1 MNAGASSAGIGF
13 AIGLERHGAQIALI
27 TADGRRFSYTEM
39 AAMADAAPLPA
50 TRCLVALGIR
60 PVPEDIALYLGALR
74 RGYPILL
81 LADTESEASR
91 AIIARYGAWT
101 VRDPEPARVPE
112 LHPDL
117 AVLLSTSGSTGS
129 PKLVRLSAT
138 NISSNAASIASY
150 LDIAPMDRAIT
161 SLPLHY
167 SYGLSVLNSHLAVG
181 AAVILTEASVA
192 DAGFWELF
200 QREKATHLAGV
211 PYSYELLER
220 TGFRNRRL
228 PSLRTLTQAG
238 GRLPPALVE
247 TYAQWAAARGVR
259 FYVMYGQTEATA
271 RIAWLPPEL
280 AATHSDCIGV
290 PIPGGTLTVEDEA
303 GRDLGDGPG
312 ELVYRGPNVMMGYAT
327 GPDDLARGSELQAL
341 RTGDMAERTS
351 AGLFRIVGRMN
362 RFSKL
367 FGLRISHDEVERQLE
382 ADGLDALVTGDDDA
396 LVVLVAG
403 EPPADLAARL
413 AARYGLPE
421 GAVHVEAV
429 DALPRLPSGK
439 PDYGAARQLARQR
452 RAASAGVRPG
462 SVAAV
467 FAQAFPGRALRPTD
481 SFASLG
487 GDSLNYVTF
496 ALMLEDV
503 IGDLPAD
510 WPELSMAELAARENR
525 TARRRLRWLDSD
537 VVVRAAAICSVVL
550 VHTGLGIPKDMAPA
564 GSFGGGALALMIL
577 FGFNLGR
584 FQQPRL
590 LAGKGREVA
599 GDFFGRVILPYL
611 GLLFVYGLYKGKMD
625 WPSLL
630 LVSNWFGRFG
640 SMLEPYWFLE
650 AAGQMMLAV
659 VVLFAIPAV
668 RAHAAARPLR
678 FAGEMLLASLAIK
691 AAGAL
696 LLDQTALKHRT
707 LDANLVWLAIGW
719 AATLPLA
726 RWQRVG
732 LVALGGALAAL
743 DWGAH
748 STYVPWAVS
757 ALAVILFVP
766 KLPLP
771 RPLAWPVVTVAQ
783 ASFTI
788 YLTHLIVINLMELRL
803 GVVAPWITLVLAL
816 AFGVSVWF
824 LQEALI
830 GRYRGRRG
838 PALRKRDPQLVT
850 PAPPSS

>member
-1 MNAGASSAGIGF
+1 MNVHRNVSSGLGLDSGGPLPGAGF
-13 AIGLERHGAQIALI
+13 AATLEQHGTRTALI
-27 TADGRRFSYTEM
+27 TEDGTQISYAAL
-39 AAMADAAPLPA
+39 AAMADAAPLPPN
-50 TRCLVALGIR
+50 RCLVALGIR

-81 LADTESEASR
+81 LADTDSAASQ
-91 AIIARYGAWT
+91 AIISRYGTW
-101 VRDPEPARVPE
+101 VPGDPEPANPPA

-129 PKLVRLSAT
+129 PKLIRLSAT
-138 NISSNAASIASY
+138 NIASNAASIASY
-150 LDIAPMDRAIT
+150 LAIVQADRAIT

-181 AAVILTEASVA
+181 AATILTDASVA
-192 DAGFWELF
+192 DASFWALF
-200 QREKATHLAGV
+200 EREGATHMAGV

-220 TGFRNRRL
+220 TGFRNRIL

-238 GRLPPALVE
+238 GRLPQALVE
-247 TYAQWAAARGVR
+247 TYAEWAAERNLR

-280 AATHSDCIGV
+280 ATTHSDCIGI
-290 PIPGGTLTVEDEA
+290 PIPGGTLTLEDEA
-303 GRDLGDGPG
+303 GRDAGDGPG
-312 ELVYRGPNVMMGYAT
+312 QLVYRGPNVMMGYAT
-327 GPDDLARGSELQAL
+327 GPEDLARGPELAAL
-341 RTGDMAERTS
+341 HTGDLATRTPS
-351 AGLFRIVGRMN
+351 GLFRIVSRMN

-367 FGLRISHDEVERQLE
+367 FGLRIGHDEVERQLQAE
-382 ADGLDALVTGDDDA
+382 GLDALATGDDAA

-403 EPPADLAARL
+403 AVPADLAATL
-413 AARYGLPE
+413 AARYGLPAS
-421 GAVHVEAV
+421 AVQVEAV
-429 DALPRLPSGK
+429 EALPRLPSGK
-439 PDYGAARQLARQR
+439 PDYGAARQIAVQR
-452 RAASAGVRPG
+452 RPPAAGIRPG

-467 FAQAFPGRALRPTD
+467 FAQAFPRVAVQPTD

-510 WPELSMAELAARENR
+510 WPELSLATLAARETNGVR
-525 TARRRLRWLDSD
+525 KRLRWLESD
-537 VVVRAAAICSVVL
+537 VVVRAAAISSVVL
-550 VHTGLGIPKDMAPA
+550 VHTGIGIPDELAPA
-564 GSFGGGALALMIL
+564 GWLSGGALALMIL
-577 FGFNLGR
+577 FGFNLSR
-584 FQQPRL
+584 FQQQRL
-590 LAGKGREVA
+590 LSGQGLRVA

-611 GLLFVYGLYKGKMD
+611 GLLYAYGLYKQKMD

-640 SMLEPYWFLE
+640 TMLEPYWFLE

-659 VVLFAIPAV
+659 VALFALPAV

-678 FAGEMLLASLAIK
+678 FAGALLVGALAIK

-696 LLDQTALKHRT
+696 LLDQAVLKQRT

-719 AATLPLA
+719 AAALPLV
-726 RWQRVG
+726 RWQQAG
-732 LVALGGALAAL
+732 LVLLGGALAVL

-748 STYVPWAVS
+748 STRVPWTVI

-766 KLPLP
+766 RLPLP
-771 RPLAWPVVTVAQ
+771 RLLAWPVATVAR

-803 GVVAPWITLVLAL
+803 HVVAPWTTLAL
-816 AFGVSVWF
+816 ALALGVSVWTV
-824 LQEALI
+824 QEALI
-830 GRYRGRRG
+830 GRYRSRAHQ
-838 PALRKRDPQLVT
+838 P
-850 PAPPSS
+850 